1 MSPPDHLTLPAVP
14 PPAPATH
21 PVRDLLLIALF
32 VLSRVAFAAV
42 DPLEGRALHV
52 ENRALTAWPAFSLTG
67 QLPARFDAA
76 FADHFRGR
84 NALIALQH
92 AIVVLGFDTS
102 PVGNVILGRDD
113 WLYFGGEDGHTLDRF
128 VRGTMPV
135 SDDAIRA
142 LVAEIERRR
151 AWLSARGIPYIVT
164 IAPDKATIYPE
175 HLPGWAHAMRG
186 ATPLDRAL
194 RALARDPQLH
204 VVDLREPLR
213 AAKARAPVY
222 YRTDSHWNYLGAIV
236 GYQTLMGEVQRAVG
250 TARLPS
256 IAPPDM
262 PPNTPEVDTK
272 RGDLARSLGGPRR
285 YNEPD
290 VAPFAKVLGDAS
302 RRCARRLDEGKDEG
316 FEFHTC
322 ARAPDLRA
330 VMYRDSMAIPLI
342 PLLSENFRRIVYV
355 SSQKLDPGLIERE
368 RPDVVIEEFVERNLE
383 HPAAFPMQ
391 P

>member
-1 MSPPDHLTLPAVP
+1 MSPPDHLALPAVP
-14 PPAPATH
+14 AHAPATH
-21 PVRDLLLIALF
+21 PVRDLVLIVLF
-32 VLSRVAFAAV
+32 MLSLIGFAAV

-52 ENRALTAWPAFSLTG
+52 ENRALTPWPAFSPTG
-67 QLPARFDAA
+67 QLSARFDAA

-128 VRGTMPV
+128 VRGTVPV
-135 SDDAIRA
+135 GDDAIRA
-142 LVAEIERRR
+142 LVAEIGRRR

-175 HLPGWAHAMRG
+175 HLPAWVQTMR
-186 ATPLDRAL
+186 APTPLDRAL
-194 RALARDPQLH
+194 RALAQDPQLH

-213 AAKARAPVY
+213 AAKARELVY

-236 GYQTLMGEVQRAVG
+236 GYQALMHEVQRAVG

-262 PPNTPEVDTK
+262 PPYTPGIDTY
-272 RGDLARSLGGPRR
+272 RGDLARILGVPLR
-285 YNEPD
+285 YDEAD
-290 VAPFAKVLGDAS
+290 IAPFAKVLGDDS
-302 RRCARRLDEGKDEG
+302 RRCARRIDEGKDDG
-316 FEFHTC
+316 FEFHGC
-322 ARAPDLRA
+322 ARASDLRA

-342 PLLSENFRRIVYV
+342 PLLSENFHRIVYV
-355 SSQKLDPGLIERE
+355 SSQKLDRALIERE
-368 RPDVVIEEFVERNLE
+368 HPDVVIEEFVERNLE